1 MKLTQILKYFVIW
14 QLALLLIASMSLK
27 LLPLRG
33 TFVGEGTTVYNTNPL
48 LYSRANFDGYH
59 YVRIAQRGYGYAQE
73 AFFPLYPKLINFLA
87 PLFSNNPVWTGV
99 VISNVAL
106 IVALWFLV
114 KLVRLDFS
122 HIKAPAVIAI
132 LLLFPT
138 SLYLGSVYTE
148 SLFLAFVTGAF
159 YFARTKRWWLAG
171 LLGAMA
177 SYTRFVGIFLFP
189 ALLVEWYLQGRKL
202 KHLLPVFLIPAGLLI
217 YMSYLNKTTGDPLA
231 FFHVQKLYG
240 QFRSEKIILLYQVFW
255 RYIKMIFTVNRADP
269 LYMTILLEAATGVIF
284 LITSIYSFLKHR
296 LSYAI
301 FNAFAYLVPTLTGS
315 FVSLPR
321 YILVCFPSFILM
333 ASFLQHRSHYRKIV
347 YTLFASL
354 LFLFSALFFRGYW
367 IG

>member
-1 MKLTQILKYFVIW
+1 MKFTHILKYFVIW
-14 QLALLLIASMSLK
+14 QLALLLIASISPK
-27 LLPLRG
+27 FLPLRG
-33 TFVGEGTTVYNTNPL
+33 TFVGEGTAVYNTNPL
-48 LYSRANFDGYH
+48 LYSRANFDGFH

-73 AFFPLYPKLINFLA
+73 AFFPLYPNLIRFFTTYLKNY
-87 PLFSNNPVWTGV
+87 V
-99 VISNVAL
+99 VSGLLISNL
-106 IVALWFLV
+106 SFLV
-114 KLVRLDFS
+114 SLMFLVRIIKLDFS
-122 HIKAPAVIAI
+122 YLKAPAVIAI

-138 SLYLGSVYTE
+138 SLYFGSVYTE
-148 SLFLAFVTGAF
+148 SLFLALVTGSF
-159 YFARTKRWWLAG
+159 YFARTKKWWLAG
-171 LLGAMA
+171 ILGALA

-202 KHLLPVFLIPAGLLI
+202 KHLLPVLLIPAGLLV

-284 LITSIYSFLKHR
+284 LVTSIYSFVKHR

-321 YILVCFPSFILM
+321 YILVCFPSFIIM
-333 ASFLQHRSHYRKIV
+333 ASILQHHSRYKKIV